1 MNSMPKLSIV
11 IPTKNEERY
20 LPVLLEEISKQTVQP
35 FEVIVADADSTDRT
49 REIAEVFG
57 AKVVAGGLPSIGRN
71 RGASAAAGELIF
83 FFDAGVLLRDSR
95 FLEHALAEFESRGFD
110 IATADVG
117 VMDGTMFDDFAHAFY
132 NVYVR
137 LVNRIHPHAPGFCI
151 LVRKSLHN
159 TIGGFDEQIVFC
171 EDHDYAIRA
180 SKRGKFGLLHSIK
193 IFATTRRQERD
204 GRIAMA
210 VKYVLAEVHMFFIGP
225 IRHDKFKYGFGY
237 DEKK

>member
-1 MNSMPKLSIV
+1 MIKLSIV
-11 IPTKNEERY
+11 IPAKNEEQY
-20 LPVLLEEISKQTVQP
+20 LPGLLEEISRQTLRP

-49 REIAEVFG
+49 REIAEAFG
-57 AKVVAGGLPSIGRN
+57 AKVVDGGLPSVGRN
-71 RGASAAAGELIF
+71 RGADAATGELIF
-83 FFDAGVLLRDSR
+83 FFDADVVLCDEH
-95 FLEHALAEFESRGFD
+95 FLEHAVAEFEVRDFD

-117 VMDGTMFDDFAHAFY
+117 VVDGTMFDDFAHAFY

-137 LVNRIHPHAPGFCI
+137 LVNRWHPHAPGFCI

-159 TIGGFDEQIVFC
+159 TIAGFDEQIIFC

-180 SKRGKFGLLHSIK
+180 SKHGTFGLLNSVK

-210 VKYVLAEVHMFFIGP
+210 VKYVLAELHILFIGP

-237 DEKK
+237 EGKK